1 MIYKVT
7 LELEGAEPGISGTV
21 YNVDRN
27 TWAVLRDALEGRI
40 VLKVEQKDGNAG
52 QDEEPA
58 PDTQE

>member
-40 VLKVEQKDGNAG
+40 VLKVEQKEDAG